1 MDLIKE
7 AGMKCANPGCSNY
20 RVHIHHI
27 KQWAIYQSNDE
38 KDMIAICP
46 VCHDTAHN
54 GGLIIDEETLY
65 RWKEII
71 RKPVNLDQLF
81 VEAGTSS
88 KLILGSLA
96 VTGDDGVKIFEFS
109 E

>member
-1 MDLIKE
+1 MAKLRKAVPKNIKMDLIKK

-46 VCHDTAHN
+46 VCHDVAHN
-54 GGLIIDEETLY
+54 GDLIIDDEKTL
-65 RWKEII
+65 
-71 RKPVNLDQLF
+71 
-81 VEAGTSS
+81 
-88 KLILGSLA
+88 
-96 VTGDDGVKIFEFS
+96 
-109 E
+109 